1 MPVTTDIVASYR
13 GPRRVMRRLLALGEH
28 EGRALATLMAGC
40 AITFIGQ
47 WPRLARQ
54 AHLEEVELQPLL
66 GGALMGWIFIA
77 PLAFYLLAFL
87 AYLVSRAFGATGTAY
102 DSRFAMFW
110 SYLAASPFILLHG
123 LVAGFVGP
131 GPGLTA
137 VGVIWLIIF
146 GWFWLSN
153 MREAGWGAETA

>member
-13 GPRRVMRRLLALGEH
+13 GPRRVMRRLLGLGES

-40 AITFIGQ
+40 LVTFVAQ

-54 AHLEEVELQPLL
+54 AHIDEVELQPLL

-77 PLAFYLLAFL
+77 PLGFYLLAFI
-87 AYLVSRAFGATGTAY
+87 AHLVCRAFGATGSAF

-110 SYLAASPFILLHG
+110 SFLAASPFLLLHG
-123 LVAGFVGP
+123 LVAGFIGQGVP
-131 GPGLTA
+131 LTI
-137 VGVIWLIIF
+137 VSVLWLAIF
-146 GWFWLSN
+146 AWFWLSN
-153 MREAGWGAETA
+153 MREAGWGAA